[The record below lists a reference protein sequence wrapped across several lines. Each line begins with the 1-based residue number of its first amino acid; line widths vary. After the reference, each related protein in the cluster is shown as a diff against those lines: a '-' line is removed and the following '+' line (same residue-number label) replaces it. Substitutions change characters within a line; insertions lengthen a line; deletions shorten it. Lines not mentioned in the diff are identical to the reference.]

1 MAQFYFDYRD
11 NQGRL
16 DTDETGI
23 EFPDLETAY
32 LDAYRAAIDM
42 WAESRRRGDNLGSAS
57 FTIRDRNGV
66 LVELPF
72 AEALGLKAS
81 DIR

>member
-42 WAESRRRGDNLGSAS
+42 WAESRRCGDNLGSAS